1 MDLAYIIIPIVVVI
15 TSQAAKLLTDGIK
28 GNFDIA
34 SILSSYGG
42 MPSSHTAF
50 AASITTLLGLK
61 IGFDSPIFAT
71 ALVFTLLI
79 IRDATSFR
87 RILGQQNKLFNQL
100 VANLP
105 ENKKEAYPT
114 FRERMGHSWAEV
126 FVGAIYGIAITWT
139 LTLI

>member
-105 ENKKEAYPT
+105 ENKKETYPT

-126 FVGAIYGIAITWT
+126 FVGAIYGIAITWI